1 MLNTSWRFFIR
12 AVFQHR
18 AYTLLNVLG
27 LAVGLAVTLL
37 VTLYLKAE
45 LTYDEHYPDSDR
57 IYRLTSQFYFENEQ
71 NHYAWTGL
79 GLAPLLQEETDAIQ
93 QFVRIGRAGE
103 NVLLKTSTQAFYE
116 DEIFY
121 ADTTYFELFPAKF
134 IQGDAQSAF
143 NSSNNIILTES
154 LAWNLF
160 GEEDPMGQTIRT
172 NNNQFKVS
180 GVIADLPENSHIR
193 FKALLPAFVSDIPR
207 EKLIE
212 SLWAASTYTYIMLKP
227 NREVNEVEAAFQ
239 TLHDRHMVSVARA
252 INSDY
257 DIKTEAL
264 TSIHYSSTADYDLP
278 KGKTSYL
285 YVFSGVGLLILCLAM
300 INYINLSTARAS
312 GRAKEIGMRKVL
324 GSTRRDLIWQLILE
338 SVLLTFIALFLS
350 VIMAEIIT
358 QTSFFEQLIQ
368 KDLSL
373 NILADPWLIYGGI
386 LVTFVVGAISGV
398 YPAFYLSKIPVAK
411 ALKGSYKTGSR
422 SKKLR
427 SFLVGTQFTISIS
440 VVVLALL
447 MAGQMEFMS
456 DRYLGFNK
464 EDIILVPVQDT
475 SLRGDIPNL
484 LDEIQSQSKVISATI
499 AKNTPGGVVGRT
511 LMSNMADEPNAKR
524 EAVDFMH
531 VGYNYFET
539 MEMEFV
545 QGGDFRMDKHT
556 DSTTSIIVNEK
567 LVEFYGFDDPIGSR
581 LHWGL
586 KESDGLPMSAE
597 IVGVIKDVN
606 ISSLHSEVKPMV
618 FFNFNKEEGM
628 GSLHIRVESENLK
641 GALAQ
646 IEEVWNHYNV
656 GRPFEFSFLD
666 KTLAELYEEDRR
678 QTRLISTFTLVTI
691 LISSLGLL
699 GLTSYTTQQRYKEIG
714 VRKVLGASA
723 KQIVGLLFK
732 DVAILVTIAVLISI
746 PLSYLAYQ
754 SWVSNFA
761 YLAPMHWSVFFI
773 TGIFA
778 VTIAYTMVSLHSLK
792 AAKTNPVHSLK
803 YE

>member
-12 AVFQHR
+12 AVVQHR
-18 AYTLLNVLG
+18 AYTALNVLG

-37 VTLYLKAE
+37 VTLYLKTE
-45 LTYDEHYPDSDR
+45 LSYDSHYPDSDR

-79 GLAPLLQEETDAIQ
+79 GLAPLLAEESDAIEG
-93 QFVRIGRAGE
+93 FVRIGRAGD

-121 ADTTYFELFPAKF
+121 ADTSYFDLFPANF
-134 IQGDAQSAF
+134 IQGDPKSAF
-143 NSSNNIILTES
+143 NSENNIILTQS
-154 LAWNLF
+154 LAHTLF
-160 GEEDPMGQTIRT
+160 GAEDPMGGVIRT
-172 NNNQFKVS
+172 NNNRFRVS
-180 GVIADLPENSHIR
+180 GVIEDLPQNSHIR
-193 FKALLPAFVSDIPR
+193 FKALLPAFIQEIPR
-207 EKLIE
+207 DKLIE
-212 SLWAASTYTYIMLKP
+212 SLWAASTYTYIKLKP
-227 NREVNEVEAAFQ
+227 NRNVNEVEAAFQ
-239 TLHDRHMVSVARA
+239 IIHDEHMVTIGRA

-257 DIKTEAL
+257 DIKPEEL
-264 TSIHYSSTADYDLP
+264 TSVHYSSTADYDLP

-285 YVFSGVGLLILCLAM
+285 YVISGVGMLILFLAM

-324 GSTRRDLIWQLILE
+324 GSTRRDLIWQLVIE
-338 SVLLTFIALFLS
+338 SVLLTFIALFIS
-350 VIMAEIIT
+350 IIIAEIIT
-358 QTSFFEQLIQ
+358 QTSIFEQLIQ

-373 NILADPWLIYGGI
+373 NVLADPWLIYGGI
-386 LVTFVVGAISGV
+386 VVTILVGVFSGI
-398 YPAFYLSKIPVAK
+398 YPALYLSKIPVAK
-411 ALKGSYKTGSR
+411 ALKGSFKTGSR
-422 SKKLR
+422 SMKLR

-440 VVVLALL
+440 VVVLTLL
-447 MAGQMEFMS
+447 MAGQMEFMG

-475 SLRGDIPNL
+475 SLQGDIPQL
-484 LDEIQSQSKVISATI
+484 LEQIQSQRSVVSATI
-499 AKNTPGGVVGRT
+499 AQNTPGGVIGRT
-511 LMSNMADEPNAKR
+511 LMSNMANENAKR

-545 QGGDFRMDKHT
+545 EGGDFRLDKHT
-556 DSTTSIIVNEK
+556 DSTTSVVVNEK
-567 LVEFYGFDDPIGSR
+567 LVEFYGFEEAIGSK
-581 LHWGL
+581 LHWGI
-586 KESDGLPMSAE
+586 KDGQGLPMYAE

-606 ISSLHSEVKPMV
+606 VSSLHSEVKPMV
-618 FFNFNKEEGM
+618 FFNFDRKEGM
-628 GSLHIRVESENLK
+628 GTLHIRVESENLK

-646 IEEVWNHYNV
+646 IETVWNEYNV

-666 KTLAELYEEDRR
+666 KTLAELYAEDRR
-678 QTRLISTFTLVTI
+678 QTRLISTFTLITI

-699 GLTSYTTQQRYKEIG
+699 GLTSYTTQQRFKEIG

-723 KQIVGLLFK
+723 KQIVSLLFK
-732 DVAILVTIAVLISI
+732 DVAILVTVAVIVSI
-746 PLSYLAYQ
+746 PLSYIVYQ

-761 YLAPMHWSVFFI
+761 YLAPMHWSIFFI

-778 VTIAYTMVSLHSLK
+778 VTIAYAMVSLHSLK